1 MTLSK
6 SFGGRYGFTFARSRS
21 WKKLFFT
28 TGLICLLNLK
38 PLSKI
43 TEVLTEGRL
52 QEARGPRTLS
62 MPSSSSDLPKTI
74 ILVILLF
81 SDRKLSSN
89 QVFTS
94 FRQFDNAF
102 VDSLFEFNGRY
113 ICR

>member
-1 MTLSK
+1 MQHH
-6 SFGGRYGFTFARSRS
+6 FGPVAGDGADM
-21 WKKLFFT
+21 
-28 TGLICLLNLK
+28 
-38 PLSKI
+38 
-43 TEVLTEGRL
+43 
-52 QEARGPRTLS
+52 EARGPRTLS
-62 MPSSSSDLPKTI
+62 MSSSSSDLPKTI

-113 ICR
+113 VCR